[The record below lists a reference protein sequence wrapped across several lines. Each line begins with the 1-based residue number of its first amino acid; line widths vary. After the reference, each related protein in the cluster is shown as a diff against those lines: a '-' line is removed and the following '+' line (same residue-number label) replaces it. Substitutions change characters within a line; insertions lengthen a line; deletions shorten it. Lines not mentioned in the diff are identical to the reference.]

1 MTYIDLIKA
10 DLKCVRLFVNGAG
23 TADLNIAAYHCQQA
37 VEKTC
42 DYIAQ
47 GLGLSRLRTHKI
59 EKWVEFLQEHK
70 VAVLVVEK
78 RAEEISSWESQPR
91 YNINFV
97 VAKQDI
103 KVIAEA
109 TRKWL
114 VKYDRIITLKEGI
127 S

>member
-1 MTYIDLIKA
+1 MTYVDLIKA

-42 DYIAQ
+42 DYITQ
-47 GLGLSRLRTHKI
+47 KLGLSRLRTHKI
-59 EKWVEFLQEHK
+59 EEWVEFLREHK
-70 VAVLVVEK
+70 VIVPAVIEE
-78 RAEEISSWESQPR
+78 RAEDISSWESQSR

-97 VAKQDI
+97 VAKRDI

-109 TRKWL
+109 TRKWITE
-114 VKYDRIITLKEGI
+114 YDR
-127 S
+127 